1 MVNPIRIRTH
11 VGDKASVF
19 TLYIFGKWVSMANWN
34 GKNEGSMDST
44 NLEEGGRNHLLLS
57 ATLSAKV
64 ASTKVSVQDGLEP
77 HDLQLDQA

>member
-44 NLEEGGRNHLLLS
+44 NLEEGGRITS
-57 ATLSAKV
+57 S
-64 ASTKVSVQDGLEP
+64 
-77 HDLQLDQA
+77 